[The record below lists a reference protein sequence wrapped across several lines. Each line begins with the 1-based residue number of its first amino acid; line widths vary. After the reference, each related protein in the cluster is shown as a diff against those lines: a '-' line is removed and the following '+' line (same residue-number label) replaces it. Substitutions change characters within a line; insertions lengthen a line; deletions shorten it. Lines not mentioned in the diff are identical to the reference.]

1 MTTKRTT
8 TRKKRTGRVWSRR
21 ETLLLPLFGRA
32 PLSGKGSDPDQSG
45 VVAGTVFADPGYALR
60 GARVVVRATST
71 EGAKKP
77 KPSEWKVATDGRGE
91 FAVRVPA
98 GSLRY
103 VVAVEA
109 RGFARQ
115 EKETLVGIN
124 ERVELNFLLEPLGR

>member
-1 MTTKRTT
+1 M
-8 TRKKRTGRVWSRR
+8 
-21 ETLLLPLFGRA
+21 
-32 PLSGKGSDPDQSG
+32 
-45 VVAGTVFADPGYALR
+45 VAGTVFADPGYALR
-60 GARVVVRATST
+60 GARVVVRATSK